1 MPYWHPLAKVTSGA
15 YADFRATQFCF
26 PGLSRAIEKTMK
38 LINAGAVNVEADR
51 QRTGL
56 AEGHRHRQAY
66 VTQPYNGDLPT
77 NIWRSCDAEYPW
89 PLNPESTS

>member
-56 AEGHRHRQAY
+56 AEGNRPQASLR
-66 VTQPYNGDLPT
+66 NPT
-77 NIWRSCDAEYPW
+77 LQRRPSDQHLEK
-89 PLNPESTS
+89 L